1 MKDLI
6 LVRHGEA
13 EHLVRG
19 MTGGWTDLPLTEL
32 GRIQSAQAGERLS
45 GLLSGTSFK
54 LFGSD
59 LVRARQTAEIIGR
72 AVQQA
77 PTLTPALRD
86 ANNGIAAHLTRAEA
100 KKIKRPMTQP
110 LMDWVPFPE
119 AESWRMMMGRVV
131 SFLAGLPDG
140 EARPEVVVLVTHRN
154 VISAIVQWWLGLP
167 DEVISTTDFE
177 AYPGSLALLTVS
189 YWGGRTVVKV
199 NDTAHL
205 QR

>member
-1 MKDLI
+1 MRDLI

-13 EHLVRG
+13 GHLVHG

-32 GRIQSAQAGERLS
+32 GRVQSARAGERLA
-45 GLLSGTSFK
+45 GLLSGSISK
-54 LFGSD
+54 LYSSD
-59 LVRARQTAEIIGR
+59 LVRARQTAEIIGGSIR
-72 AVQQA
+72 QE
-77 PTLTPALRD
+77 PILTPALRD

-110 LMDWVPFPE
+110 LMDWIPFPE
-119 AESWRMMMGRVV
+119 AESWRMMMGRVA
-131 SFLAGLPDG
+131 SFLKSLSEGQASL
-140 EARPEVVVLVTHRN
+140 EVVVLVTHRN

-177 AYPGSLALLTVS
+177 ADPGSLARLTIS
-189 YWGGRTVVKV
+189 YWGGRTVVKI

-205 QR
+205 L